1 MAHPEGEVAAARAAQ
16 AAGTVFILS
25 TISTSSIEE
34 VAEAAPEAIK
44 WFQLYIY
51 RDREVGSS
59 FFLGLTASLLMRDLV
74 QVTKSL
80 VKRAETAGFSA
91 LVLTVD
97 APMFG
102 RRLDDIRNRFSLPP
116 HLNMANFAG
125 MGDLANKAGEK
136 EEGKSGIN
144 EYVASL
150 FDQGR
155 VTISNS
161 RQLRYRVTFICY
173 LLYRHCNGGT

>member
-1 MAHPEGEVAAARAAQ
+1 M
-16 AAGTVFILS
+16 
-25 TISTSSIEE
+25 
-34 VAEAAPEAIK
+34 
-44 WFQLYIY
+44 
-51 RDREVGSS
+51 
-59 FFLGLTASLLMRDLV
+59 
-74 QVTKSL
+74 
-80 VKRAETAGFSA
+80 KRAEAAGFSA

-125 MGDLANKAGEK
+125 MGELANKAGEK

-150 FDQGR
+150 FDQ
-155 VTISNS
+155 VSVIS
-161 RQLRYRVTFICY
+161 
-173 LLYRHCNGGT
+173 

>member
-1 MAHPEGEVAAARAAQ
+1 MER
-16 AAGTVFILS
+16 
-25 TISTSSIEE
+25 
-34 VAEAAPEAIK
+34 AEA
-44 WFQLYIY
+44 
-51 RDREVGSS
+51 S
-59 FFLGLTASLLMRDLV
+59 
-74 QVTKSL
+74 
-80 VKRAETAGFSA
+80 GFSA

-97 APMFG
+97 APMVG

-125 MGDLANKAGEK
+125 MGDLENKAGES

-155 VTISNS
+155 LII
-161 RQLRYRVTFICY
+161 RQARLRGRRQSQLFF
-173 LLYRHCNGGT
+173 LLPPLLRLGREKTENADTAMEGRSVAEVYHEIAYYPQGDFTS

>member
-1 MAHPEGEVAAARAAQ
+1 MER
-16 AAGTVFILS
+16 
-25 TISTSSIEE
+25 
-34 VAEAAPEAIK
+34 AEA
-44 WFQLYIY
+44 
-51 RDREVGSS
+51 
-59 FFLGLTASLLMRDLV
+59 
-74 QVTKSL
+74 
-80 VKRAETAGFSA
+80 AGFSA

-125 MGDLANKAGEK
+125 LGDMENKAGER

-155 VTISNS
+155 VII
-161 RQLRYRVTFICY
+161 RQARLRGRRQSQLFF
-173 LLYRHCNGGT
+173 LLPPLLRLDREKTENADTAMEGRSVAEVYNEIAYYPQGDFTS